1 MHIARTAAVIF
12 ALINVL
18 GLVWYMDTVQSSTLL
33 YGVTAII
40 CALVV
45 SLTPRSLITANKTIA
60 MAMLVLCI
68 VGIGAIAFLVMQDYQ
83 RSYGPDMGAITLR
96 VLFASTF
103 VFIGLA
109 IRRHASG
116 Q

>member
-18 GLVWYMDTVQSSTLL
+18 GLVWYLDTIQTSTLV

-40 CALVV
+40 SALIVA
-45 SLTPRSLITANKTIA
+45 STPRSLITTNKAIA
-60 MAMLVLCI
+60 MTMLVLCI
-68 VGIGAIAFLVMQDYQ
+68 VGIGAIAFLIMQDYQ
-83 RSYGPDMGAITLR
+83 RTYGPDMGAITLR
-96 VLFASTF
+96 VFFASTF
-103 VFIGLA
+103 VFMGLA
-109 IRRHASG
+109 IRRHISG